1 VTALNYKLCKL
12 YGIQSKKFLLKL
24 LGIKNLKFFTVSNL
38 KANVRP
44 YIENNEGHLRIIE
57 VPSPRLKN
65 IQNKILAKLKNLDF
79 PEYVFSGIKGKSF
92 IDNAKYHSGLNYIFK
107 IDISKFFPSTSRN
120 KVYYFFKNKLN
131 MSPDAAGLIAD
142 LTTVNINYYK
152 NKKNYVDILNFL
164 TTNNITQFNH
174 LMTGAPTSVL
184 LSYLAN
190 IDMFDKIAFLCQSVG
205 AKLTVY
211 VDDIVISSKNN
222 ISDAFQNKICQ
233 TIKAYGY
240 NISIKKLR
248 YYKLDQRKT
257 ITGVI
262 INECGAI
269 KTPNALTYKI
279 HSHILQY
286 KKKTINEKNLKS
298 LKGRIVVANMIDG
311 RLAHIRK
318 VLFDE
323 VSN

>member
-1 VTALNYKLCKL
+1 MKKILLILIILTLTGCTTKVNLEGEITEIKYNDITIQKNDYKNVKNLLNKEFKNSLN
-12 YGIQSKKFLLKL
+12 
-24 LGIKNLKFFTVSNL
+24 KNLKNQLTIKTKKDIYYYKISDNYVCYEG
-38 KANVRP
+38 KCT
-44 YIENNEGHLRIIE
+44 ENKKLGKYLDT
-57 VPSPRLKN
+57 LKN
-65 IQNKILAKLKNLDF
+65 KYLDTKFYDISYDNTHEKNDDDINISLDKT
-79 PEYVFSGIKGKSF
+79 S
-92 IDNAKYHSGLNYIFK
+92 NYIIIK
-107 IDISKFFPSTSRN
+107 IKNQIKDFRINEIEYKDNTYKDIDLL
-120 KVYYFFKNKLN
+120 YEEKL
-131 MSPDAAGLIAD
+131 
-142 LTTVNINYYK
+142 
-152 NKKNYVDILNFL
+152 
-164 TTNNITQFNH
+164 
-174 LMTGAPTSVL
+174 
-184 LSYLAN
+184 
-190 IDMFDKIAFLCQSVG
+190 
-205 AKLTVY
+205 
-211 VDDIVISSKNN
+211 ISN
-222 ISDAFQNKICQ
+222 Q
-233 TIKAYGY
+233 TIAIRKSISYNEPDIRISFSNEYGY